1 MRCRTNE
8 LKCNYKTKYQ
18 NDLSC
23 SICSSD
29 TLESEL
35 HLLQCEEIVSEPEV
49 INDISDIEYS
59 DIFSDIRKQI
69 KAVKVWKK
77 IFRIRNWKMQ
87 NRKLSSQ
94 GHQAHRLSAS
104 YAPDITVTV
113 DTSPLPGYSS
123 TTLQNTLLDLHDFG
137 S

>member
-1 MRCRTNE
+1 M
-8 LKCNYKTKYQ
+8 
-18 NDLSC
+18 
-23 SICSSD
+23 
-29 TLESEL
+29 
-35 HLLQCEEIVSEPEV
+35 

-94 GHQAHRLSAS
+94 GHQVHRLSAS
-104 YAPDITVTV
+104 YAPDIPVTV
-113 DTSPLPGYSS
+113 DTSPLPGDSS
-123 TTLQNTLLDLHDFG
+123 TTLQNTLLNVHDFG